1 MQHRF
6 PFLYGV
12 VAGIRRNALLMIIA
26 AFCFAAVEITYLQG
40 AQQPVFRG
48 RGDAVRV
55 FATVTDRD
63 GRIVPTLGK
72 DDFEI
77 RDEGKPQPLA
87 LFDNSPQ
94 PIRLVLMLDVSGSMA
109 GNLPLLRS
117 ASEQLFP
124 RLLPDDVARIG
135 SFGKQVV
142 ISPEFTHDVRALRA
156 AIPTGIDPDAP
167 TPLWRAIDEAMD
179 TFGDDSGVR
188 RVVLVLSDGKDSG
201 PAAFSRNVSSQAGV
215 IDRARNDNV
224 MIYGVG
230 MRSRRLQSQAPGP
243 GIGGLQ
249 AAMLADLPDPGL
261 ARVAEE
267 TGGGYL
273 EVRYGDDLISAFAAV
288 ADELHSQYLLG
299 FTPPKRDGKTHK
311 IEVRVRQ
318 PGLKVRSQKSY
329 SAPKDPAP

>member
-6 PFLYGV
+6 PFLDSV
-12 VAGIRRNALLMIIA
+12 VTVKRLRTTLAAIA

-40 AQQPVFRG
+40 SQQPVFRG

-55 FATVTDRD
+55 FATVTDKD
-63 GRIVPTLGK
+63 GRLVTTLTK
-72 DDFEI
+72 EDFEI
-77 RDEGKPQPLA
+77 RDDGKPQPVT

-94 PIRLVLMLDVSGSMA
+94 PIRLVVMLDVSGSME
-109 GNLPLLRS
+109 GNLPLLRA

-124 RLLPDDVARIG
+124 RLRPDDVARIG
-135 SFGKQVV
+135 SFGREVV
-142 ISPEFTHDVRALRA
+142 ISPEFTNDVRALRA
-156 AIPTGIDPDAP
+156 AIPTSIDPNAP

-201 PAAFSRNVSSQAGV
+201 PTGFTRKVASQGEV

-230 MRSRRLQSQAPGP
+230 MRSRQRPRAPAGGP
-243 GIGGLQ
+243 GGLQ
-249 AAMLADLPDPGL
+249 AALLADLPDPGL

-267 TGGGYL
+267 SGGGYI
-273 EVRYGDDLISAFAAV
+273 EIRYGEDLVSAFASV

-299 FTPPKRDGKTHK
+299 FVPPKRDGKTHK
-311 IEVRVRQ
+311 IDVRARQ
-318 PGLKVRSQKSY
+318 GGLKVRGQKSY
-329 SAPKDPAP
+329 LAPKD